1 MKRNPASAEGKPA
14 ARPFKR
20 IGSRGKVTAPRM
32 IAYDFETTNISA
44 GTPRPLYLTAFSTEV
59 EFHIATKINDMKH
72 LRNILI
78 NCFLTDA
85 LAGCRFVA
93 WNANQFDAYFIAA
106 ALLQE
111 EGFIIRPYLTASR
124 QLRGL
129 RIIRSQDLDNR
140 EAEGWEFLDGMAM
153 LGLTGMS
160 LSKFSKTFAP
170 EHAKMTDAIDW
181 STESFDVNN
190 ALHRSYAARDS
201 EALYYAMQRAQSILI
216 EFFDQALAPT
226 MGNACIKIFR
236 RHLPEKVTVRA
247 LPEKAL
253 AIVRDQVMRG
263 GFCFCVGRYEG
274 PIWKYDIN
282 QAYAAAMRDAKLP
295 AGDCYHRLGDLHPYA
310 RIYIARVT
318 GKHPT
323 NRIPFYVKTETGGR
337 TKAVFVMHDLPD
349 TWLTSIEVEQLKRE
363 GWKLTISESYFFTDS
378 FSMTEYVNRLEH
390 LRTTCAGGP
399 SGAIG
404 TMVKAVGNHS
414 YGKTVEQTDPKEII
428 FSPDCPVGFM
438 PYAAPGEADPLG
450 VLEHIWWRVGDIVTR
465 DYHQPQIGAFIT
477 AHVRMV
483 LRRAMLID
491 PAAWLYADTDSVAF
505 NRDVTD
511 QMDIDPGRYGAWKIE
526 ESGTPYRIIA
536 KKVYASLDGAKRSA
550 KGMNVKKLS
559 NEDFQSWLNGTPP
572 TQTQVQRQNFLK
584 VMAGSE
590 MYLDRQRRG
599 TAIPMSP

>member
-1 MKRNPASAEGKPA
+1 
-14 ARPFKR
+14 
-20 IGSRGKVTAPRM
+20 
-32 IAYDFETTNISA
+32 
-44 GTPRPLYLTAFSTEV
+44 
-59 EFHIATKINDMKH
+59 
-72 LRNILI
+72 
-78 NCFLTDA
+78 
-85 LAGCRFVA
+85 LA
-93 WNANQFDAYFIAA
+93 
-106 ALLQE
+106 
-111 EGFIIRPYLTASR
+111 
-124 QLRGL
+124 
-129 RIIRSQDLDNR
+129 
-140 EAEGWEFLDGMAM
+140 
-153 LGLTGMS
+153 
-160 LSKFSKTFAP
+160 
-170 EHAKMTDAIDW
+170 
-181 STESFDVNN
+181 
-190 ALHRSYAARDS
+190 
-201 EALYYAMQRAQSILI
+201 
-216 EFFDQALAPT
+216 QALAPT

-263 GFCFCVGRYEG
+263 GFCFCVGRFEG

-310 RIYIARVT
+310 KIYIARVT
-318 GKHPT
+318 GKNLN

-337 TKAVFVMHDLPD
+337 SKAVFVMHELPD

-363 GWKLTISESYFFTDS
+363 GWKLSISESYFFTDS
-378 FSMTEYVNRLEH
+378 FSMRDFVNRLEH

-428 FSPDCPVGFM
+428 FSPECPVGFM
-438 PYAAPGEADPLG
+438 PYAAPGEEDALG

-491 PAAWLYADTDSVAF
+491 PDAWLYADTDCVAF
-505 NRDVTD
+505 SRDVTD
-511 QMDIDPGRYGAWKIE
+511 QIDIDPGRYGAWKIE

-536 KKVYASLDGAKRSA
+536 KKVYASLDGSKRSA
-550 KGMNVKKLS
+550 KGLNVKRLT
-559 NEDFQSWLNGTPP
+559 NEDFEQWLAGNPP
-572 TQTQVQRQNFLK
+572 TQTQTQRQSFIK

-590 MYLDRQRRG
+590 MYLERQRRG
-599 TAIPMSP
+599 TAISL

>member
-1 MKRNPASAEGKPA
+1 MKPKNASGDGKPA
-14 ARPFKR
+14 AKAFRR
-20 IGSRGKVTAPRM
+20 IGSRGKINAPRM

-59 EFHIATKINDMKH
+59 EFHIATKIKDMRH
-72 LRNILI
+72 LRNILV
-78 NCFLTDA
+78 NSFLTGP
-85 LAGCRFVA
+85 LEGCRFVA

-129 RIIRSQDLDNR
+129 RIIRSVDLDNR
-140 EAEGWEFLDGMAM
+140 EAQGWEFLDGMAM
-153 LGLTGMS
+153 TGLAGVS
-160 LSKFSKTFAP
+160 LEKFARTFAP
-170 EHAKMTDAIDW
+170 DHAKLSGVIDW
-181 STESFDVNN
+181 SSESFDADNLDHQ
-190 ALHRSYAARDS
+190 AYAIRDS
-201 EALYYAMQRAQSILI
+201 EALFYAMQKAQAILV
-216 EFFDQALAPT
+216 EYFDQALAPT
-226 MGNACIKIFR
+226 MGNACIRIFR
-236 RHLPEKVTVRA
+236 RHLPEKITVRP

-253 AIVRDQVMRG
+253 AIVRDQLMRG
-263 GFCFCVGRYEG
+263 GYCFCVGRYEG
-274 PIWKYDIN
+274 AIWKYDIN

-295 AGDCYHRLGDLHPYA
+295 AGECYHRLGDLHPYA
-310 RIYIARVT
+310 RVYMARVT
-318 GKHPT
+318 GKHPN

-337 TKAVFVMHDLPD
+337 SKAVFVMQELPD

-363 GWKLTISESYFFTDS
+363 GWKLTITESYFFTDS
-378 FSMTEYVNRLEH
+378 FSMSDFVNRLEH

-428 FSPDCPVGFM
+428 FSPECPIGFM
-438 PYAAPGEADPLG
+438 PYAAPGEEDALG
-450 VLEHIWWRVGDIVTR
+450 VLEHIWWRVGSIVTR
-465 DYHQPQIGAFIT
+465 DYHQPQLGAFIT

-491 PAAWLYADTDSVAF
+491 PEAWLYADTDCVAF
-505 NRDVTD
+505 SRDVTAS
-511 QMDIDPGRYGAWKIE
+511 MDIDPGRYGAWKIE

-550 KGMNVKKLS
+550 KGLNVKRLS
-559 NEDFQSWLNGTPP
+559 NEDFQSWLAGNPP
-572 TQTQVQRQNFLK
+572 TQTQTQRQNFLK

-590 MYLDRQRRG
+590 MYLERTRRG
-599 TAIPMSP
+599 TAIPA

>member
-1 MKRNPASAEGKPA
+1 M
-14 ARPFKR
+14 
-20 IGSRGKVTAPRM
+20 
-32 IAYDFETTNISA
+32 
-44 GTPRPLYLTAFSTEV
+44 
-59 EFHIATKINDMKH
+59 
-72 LRNILI
+72 
-78 NCFLTDA
+78 
-85 LAGCRFVA
+85 A

-140 EAEGWEFLDGMAM
+140 EAQGWEFLDGMAM
-153 LGLTGMS
+153 LGLAGMS

-181 STESFDVNN
+181 SSESFDVNN

-201 EALYYAMQRAQSILI
+201 EALFYAMQRAQAILI
-216 EFFDQALAPT
+216 EYFEQALAPT

-236 RHLPEKVTVRA
+236 RHLPEKITVRA

-263 GFCFCVGRYEG
+263 GFCFCVGRFEG

-282 QAYAAAMRDAKLP
+282 QAYAA
-295 AGDCYHRLGDLHPYA
+295 
-310 RIYIARVT
+310 
-318 GKHPT
+318 
-323 NRIPFYVKTETGGR
+323 
-337 TKAVFVMHDLPD
+337 PD
-349 TWLTSIEVEQLKRE
+349 TWITSIEVDQLKRE
-363 GWKLTISESYFFTDS
+363 GWKLTITESYFFTDS

-390 LRTTCAGGP
+390 LRTTCPGGP

-428 FSPDCPVGFM
+428 FSPECPVGFM
-438 PYAAPGEADPLG
+438 PYAAPGETDPLG

-483 LRRAMLID
+483 LRRAMLIAPD
-491 PAAWLYADTDSVAF
+491 AWLYADTDSVAF

-526 ESGTPYRIIA
+526 ESGTEYRIIA

-550 KGMNVKKLS
+550 KGLNVKRLT
-559 NEDFQSWLNGTPP
+559 NEDFEQWLNGTPP

-590 MYLDRQRRG
+590 MYLERTRRG
-599 TAIPMSP
+599 TAIPT

>member
-1 MKRNPASAEGKPA
+1 MKPSPASAEGKPA

-32 IAYDFETTNISA
+32 IAYDFETTNIGA

-59 EFHIATKINDMKH
+59 EFHIATKIKDMQH
-72 LRNILI
+72 LRNILV
-78 NCFLTDA
+78 NSFLTDA

-106 ALLQE
+106 ALLQQD
-111 EGFIIRPYLTASR
+111 GFIIRPYLTASR

-129 RIIRSQDLDNR
+129 RIIRSQDLDNK
-140 EAEGWEFLDGMAM
+140 EAQGWEFLDGMAM
-153 LGLTGMS
+153 LGLAGMS

-181 STESFDVNN
+181 SSESFDVNN

-201 EALYYAMQRAQSILI
+201 EALFYAMQRAQAILI
-216 EFFDQALAPT
+216 EYFDQALAPT

-236 RHLPEKVTVRA
+236 RHLPEKITVRA

-295 AGDCYHRLGDLHPYA
+295 AGDCYHRLGALHPYA
-310 RIYIARVT
+310 RIYIARLT

-337 TKAVFVMHDLPD
+337 SKAVFVMHELPD

-363 GWKLTISESYFFTDS
+363 GWKLTITESYFFTDS

-390 LRTTCAGGP
+390 LRTTCEGGP

-438 PYAAPGEADPLG
+438 PYSAPGEADPLG

-536 KKVYASLDGAKRSA
+536 KKVYASLDGSKRSA
-550 KGMNVKKLS
+550 KGMNVKRLTD
-559 NEDFQSWLNGTPP
+559 EDFQSWLNGTPP

-590 MYLDRQRRG
+590 MYLERQRRG
-599 TAIPMSP
+599 TAIPMSL

>member
-1 MKRNPASAEGKPA
+1 MKPNRASEGAKRV

-20 IGSRGKVTAPRM
+20 IGSRGKVNAPRM

-59 EFHIATKINDMKH
+59 EFHIATTIRNMKH
-72 LRNILI
+72 LRDILV
-78 NCFLTDA
+78 NSFLTA
-85 LAGCRFVA
+85 PLEGCRFVA

-129 RIIRSQDLDNR
+129 RIIRSSELDDK
-140 EAEGWEFLDGMAM
+140 EAQGWEFLDGMAM
-153 LGLTGMS
+153 TGLAGVS
-160 LSKFSKTFAP
+160 LEKFARTFAP
-170 EHAKMTDAIDW
+170 DHAKLSGVIDW
-181 STESFDVNN
+181 SSESFDPNN
-190 ALHRSYAARDS
+190 ATHRAYAIRDS
-201 EALYYAMQRAQSILI
+201 EALFYAMQRAQSILI
-216 EFFDQALAPT
+216 EYFEQALAPT

-263 GFCFCVGRYEG
+263 GFCFCVGRFEG

-310 RIYIARVT
+310 KIYIARVT
-318 GKHPT
+318 GKNLN

-337 TKAVFVMHDLPD
+337 SKAVFVMHELPD

-363 GWKLTISESYFFTDS
+363 GWKLSISESYFFTDS
-378 FSMTEYVNRLEH
+378 FSMRDFVNRLEH

-428 FSPDCPVGFM
+428 FSPECPVGFM
-438 PYAAPGEADPLG
+438 PYAAPGEEDALG

-491 PAAWLYADTDSVAF
+491 PDAWLYADTDCVAF
-505 NRDVTD
+505 SRDVTD
-511 QMDIDPGRYGAWKIE
+511 QIDIDPGRYGAWKIE

-536 KKVYASLDGAKRSA
+536 KKVYASLDGSKRSA
-550 KGMNVKKLS
+550 KGLNVKRLT
-559 NEDFQSWLNGTPP
+559 NEDFEQWLAGNPP
-572 TQTQVQRQNFLK
+572 TQTQTQRQNFMK

-590 MYLDRQRRG
+590 MYLERQRRG
-599 TAIPMSP
+599 TAISL